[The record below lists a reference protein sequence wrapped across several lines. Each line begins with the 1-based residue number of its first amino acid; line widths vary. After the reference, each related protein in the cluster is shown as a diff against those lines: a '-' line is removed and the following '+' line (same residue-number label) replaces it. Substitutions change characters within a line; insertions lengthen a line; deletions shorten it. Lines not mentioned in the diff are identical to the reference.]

1 MNQRLRRHADLRL
14 TALAGEG
21 VVLHLGSRRYFTVN
35 EVGLTILD
43 ALKTPRTFE
52 ELVAAVLDEFDVD
65 AATADATTRAFL
77 QQCRDAAVVI
87 EDDDRAGE

>member
-1 MNQRLRRHADLRL
+1 MSQRLRRHADLRL

-65 AATADATTRAFL
+65 PATAEETTRAFL
-77 QQCRDAAVVI
+77 KQCQDAAVVI
-87 EDDDRAGE
+87 EDSERAGG